1 MISWNQKRKVEGK
14 AVVDFDAVSL
24 YPSAMNR
31 LYCLEGM
38 PKVLH
43 GWTTKYLLDHLF
55 IDGQIEPTEER
66 FISGFFVEAKIKK
79 VGIKRAFPLIVW
91 PSNDNEAHV
100 SEAERC
106 PRGGHER
113 ATNEP
118 CVMFMDHITLEDLI
132 RYQACEIEVIRGYY
146 YDGKRDHSIQSVI
159 KDLFDLRLKYKKEG
173 NPIQEIIKLLLNSVY
188 GKTILKPIDTVN
200 KFIKKDKLDEYVRRN
215 YNVIKEAETLN
226 GSDVTK
232 IIKLKPINKH
242 YSFVTLGVNILSMS
256 KRIMNEVM
264 CTAEDIGIDIM
275 YQDTD
280 SMHLYKDD
288 LEPLREEFRNRYNR
302 ELIGSSMGQFH
313 SDFALVG
320 GCPPVA
326 MKSIFVMK
334 KGYIDKLVSDRQS
347 RDSSAS
353 LTDGGVAINIQ
364 YGSYRYLCVL
374 Q

>member
-1 MISWNQKRKVEGK
+1 
-14 AVVDFDAVSL
+14 
-24 YPSAMNR
+24 
-31 LYCLEGM
+31 
-38 PKVLH
+38 
-43 GWTTKYLLDHLF
+43 
-55 IDGQIEPTEER
+55 
-66 FISGFFVEAKIKK
+66 
-79 VGIKRAFPLIVW
+79 
-91 PSNDNEAHV
+91 
-100 SEAERC
+100 
-106 PRGGHER
+106 
-113 ATNEP
+113 
-118 CVMFMDHITLEDLI
+118 
-132 RYQACEIEVIRGYY
+132 
-146 YDGKRDHSIQSVI
+146 
-159 KDLFDLRLKYKKEG
+159 
-173 NPIQEIIKLLLNSVY
+173 
-188 GKTILKPIDTVN
+188 
-200 KFIKKDKLDEYVRRN
+200 
-215 YNVIKEAETLN
+215 
-226 GSDVTK
+226 
-232 IIKLKPINKH
+232 
-242 YSFVTLGVNILSMS
+242 MS